1 MGVII
6 SNSTLNF
13 FHKKFYLLLSI
24 TIVVF
29 LVTLSTAASN
39 ADTGA
44 SSCSK
49 QTVVNGIIDLRCW
62 DGKSK
67 ILLNGSW
74 QLDYKSRNENTLFQ
88 DTAVVPGRWRNMDP
102 ALPFLGR
109 GVYRTKI
116 LLKEPLDHLGL
127 QLTRAELA
135 EKIVIVDANGHET
148 MVFDSGKT
156 DIAERSIVKM
166 HIPIIDLP
174 KLGTEST
181 LIITLNNSETLHGGF
196 EAAPVIG
203 PINDLVLHEQ
213 IMRLIAVAMA
223 SILTMFTFLNLFFGW
238 VRGRDHAQLMLGLLT
253 FPFALRQLS
262 MSGVLYDFF
271 PNLTTLTDSAIG
283 WATFFAPIIFGF
295 NYFKTIYPTLIPR
308 WIPIIVYIASALGI
322 IIFVFLP
329 LYYVQMYGVYYRPI
343 VLVAMLG
350 LMGSLIYG
358 LKNPDPELKYTV
370 MSASLLIVIVALDV
384 LTFIIF
390 EYSSIFSV
398 AAFGMVIFTGMQTVL
413 ISNRYLHSLQQAATL
428 GKEMKAL
435 NTNLEVIVKDR
446 TAELAEKN
454 MQLEKIARTDP
465 LTGLANRRALDDVIL
480 KEVGRGKRS
489 GKPMVVGIMDLD
501 FFKKVNDT
509 HGHDIGDLVLKEVAT
524 MLVDSLRTGD
534 FSARWGGEEFCIVF
548 PETQG
553 DQAIS
558 VCERLREIIS
568 KHAIIAGEVKLSVT
582 VSIGL
587 AVWQEGREIDEVF
600 KDADQALYTSKGAG
614 RNQVTASWS

>member
-1 MGVII
+1 MV
-6 SNSTLNF
+6 SNSI
-13 FHKKFYLLLSI
+13 FHKKFSLLLAI
-24 TIVVF
+24 VCVVF
-29 LVTLSTAASN
+29 LATVSN
-39 ADTGA
+39 ATSDAGSDNT
-44 SSCSK
+44 CPK
-49 QTVVNGIIDLRCW
+49 QIVADGIADLRCW

-67 ILLNGSW
+67 ISLNGHW
-74 QLDYKSRNENTLFQ
+74 QLDYKARTENTLFQ
-88 DTAVVPGRWRNMDP
+88 DTAVVPGRWRDMDP

-116 LLKEPLDHLGL
+116 LLKEPIDHLGL

-135 EKIVIVDANGHET
+135 EKVVVVDANGHET
-148 MVFDSGKT
+148 IVFDTGKT

-174 KLGTEST
+174 KLSNESE

-196 EAAPVIG
+196 ESAPVIG
-203 PINDLVLHEQ
+203 PINNLVLHEQ

-223 SILTMFTFLNLFFGW
+223 CILTMFTVLNLFFGW

-253 FPFALRQLS
+253 FPFALRQIS

-295 NYFKTIYPTLIPR
+295 NYFKTIYPNLIPR
-308 WIPIIVYIASALGI
+308 WIPIIVYFASAIGI

-343 VLVAMLG
+343 VLVAMLA
-350 LMGSLIYG
+350 LMGFLISG
-358 LKNPDPELKYTV
+358 LKNPDKELKYTV
-370 MSASLLIVIVALDV
+370 LSASLLIIIVALDV

-398 AAFGMVIFTGMQTVL
+398 AAFGMVLFVGMQTVL

-428 GKEMKAL
+428 GKEMTAL
-435 NTNLEVIVKDR
+435 NANLEIIVEER
-446 TAELAEKN
+446 TAELGEKN
-454 MQLEKIARTDP
+454 LQLEKIARTDP
-465 LTGLANRRALDDVIL
+465 LTGLANRRAFDEITHR
-480 KEVGRGKRS
+480 EVARGLRS
-489 GKPMVVGIMDLD
+489 GEPMIVGIMDLD

-524 MLVDSLRTGD
+524 ILMNGLRAGD
-534 FSARWGGEEFCIVF
+534 FSARWGGEEFCILF
-548 PETQG
+548 PETEG

-558 VCERLREIIS
+558 VCERLRKSIS
-568 KHAIIAGEVKLSVT
+568 NHAILSGETELSVT

-587 AVWQEGREIDEVF
+587 ALWKPDRKIDEVF
-600 KDADQALYTSKGAG
+600 KEADQALYASKEAG
-614 RNQVTASWS
+614 RNQVTASWR